1 MASIAIP
8 VQSSSD
14 DTSSTNGHQQSFGG
28 ATIGNVPSPGTSKT
42 FRSREEKEEE
52 EAQERRMRRREEEE
66 RRRERELFLSGK
78 ATPPPAMVCIVGKVF
93 P

>member
-8 VQSSSD
+8 VLSSGDDAPNKSSS
-14 DTSSTNGHQQSFGG
+14 NGHQQAFGG
-28 ATIGNVPSPGTSKT
+28 ATIGAVPSPGKT
-42 FRSREEKEEE
+42 FRSREEVEEE

-78 ATPPPAMVCIVGKVF
+78 ATPPPAMVH
-93 P
+93 

>member
-28 ATIGNVPSPGTSKT
+28 ATIGSVPSPGTGKT